1 MHMVAYHGQAIA
13 LRGAESAMHV
23 HMLGLYPEG
32 GGESQSHT
40 HAHGRSSPW
49 GGERQSHKRTWR
61 AMVRAC
67 ERRWVKLCSMGNS
80 GHPRL
85 DKAATSS

>member
-1 MHMVAYHGQAIA
+1 MTVALDSASLLGPSWETWAVMHMHMVAYHGQAIA

-40 HAHGRSSPW
+40 HAHGRSSP
-49 GGERQSHKRTWR
+49 
-61 AMVRAC
+61 
-67 ERRWVKLCSMGNS
+67 
-80 GHPRL
+80 
-85 DKAATSS
+85 